1 MCFPHLFSTI
11 YEKELAHTDG
21 YVRKKKLPTISKICY
36 LCLRGIYEL
45 YLVGGVYIVI
55 MLKMDPFYFLKIIFT
70 PRIYHTYI
78 LHREFH
84 MKIDLHLLS
93 AMIKKSGE
101 ILEIVV
107 TYDTCSF

>member
-1 MCFPHLFSTI
+1 MSFPHLFSTI

-21 YVRKKKLPTISKICY
+21 YVRKKKLPTISKFCY
-36 LCLRGIYEL
+36 LCLRGINEL

-84 MKIDLHLLS
+84 MNIDLHLLS
-93 AMIKKSGE
+93 AMIKNGE